1 MAYKTSPLRHL
12 GNLSGLG
19 VVRRDGKEIARAN
32 YDFDGYYRERVGVT
46 CNGEIQAPAE
56 VLQQLFGQPDLQLL
70 TDQGRLLDFNFSD
83 AALPA
88 ESDVAHVEVTGNL
101 PVAPGDWRH

>member
-19 VVRRDGKEIARAN
+19 AVQQHGKEIARAS

-46 CNGEIQAPAE
+46 CNGEIQASPD

-70 TDQGRLLDFNFSD
+70 TEQGRLLDFNFSD
-83 AALPA
+83 KALPA
-88 ESDVAHVEVTGNL
+88 ESDVAHVDVTGNL
-101 PVAPGDWRH
+101 PVTPDDWRH